1 MIILEYWDGKMAQL
15 QMRRAHLAPAT
26 LTQWDI
32 EFQHDQ
38 LSARLKELTANAGLH
53 GYTFDSSQ
61 EAALGVTRLAKDA
74 TYRNAQDASSS
85 SSACLAPLQDA
96 STPLLRWAQDRI
108 QTRRQT
114 GSRSTRSTAQ
124 AARKSQNPLEQ
135 SEAKTN
141 CLWRRP
147 WILAQG
153 WLSAF
158 CWCLRF
164 LCRSA

>member
-15 QMRRAHLAPAT
+15 QMRRAQLAPAT

-74 TYRNAQDASSS
+74 TYRNAQDAE
-85 SSACLAPLQDA
+85 
-96 STPLLRWAQDRI
+96 
-108 QTRRQT
+108 
-114 GSRSTRSTAQ
+114 
-124 AARKSQNPLEQ
+124 LE
-135 SEAKTN
+135 
-141 CLWRRP
+141 
-147 WILAQG
+147 
-153 WLSAF
+153 
-158 CWCLRF
+158 
-164 LCRSA
+164 